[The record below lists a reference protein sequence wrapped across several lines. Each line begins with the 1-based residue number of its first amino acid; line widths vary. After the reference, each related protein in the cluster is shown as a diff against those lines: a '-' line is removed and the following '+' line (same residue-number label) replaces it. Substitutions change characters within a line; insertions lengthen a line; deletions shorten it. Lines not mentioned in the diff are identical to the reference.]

1 MNNEYRS
8 IRNRTLI
15 VTEGNHEKFRLLK
28 KLLLSFPEIKIDLKN
43 IVIYESNVYNLYEK
57 IVSDY
62 GSDWEE
68 QDIDLPMSVSKW
80 KNYPYELSKENFTN
94 IILIFDYERHD
105 PYFSEEKICKLQNY
119 FSDITDVGQLY
130 LNYPMAESYL
140 DYNEFDYDAFKNKIF
155 KAHVS
160 KGNEYKHQVSK
171 SKLSKIFGTFDKLI
185 SILDDEIHDFEL
197 SENTII
203 NLLSI
208 NDSSDLFTKINSELC
223 SVVCTDKLRT
233 LTYHFK
239 SIIEQLD
246 YLQKGLNYFEYLKL
260 IFINIIHS
268 NIRKA
273 NYILGGSFE
282 ITNEQLKDIY
292 FDHIELSKILDK
304 QNVVSNDFNTG
315 FVWVL
320 NSSLFIAANYKS
332 FWD

>member
-130 LNYPMAESYL
+130 LNYPMVESYL

-171 SKLSKIFGTFDKLI
+171 SKLSKIFGAFDKLI

-197 SENTII
+197 SEKTII

-223 SVVCTDKLRT
+223 SVGCTDKLRT

>member
-130 LNYPMAESYL
+130 LNYPMVESYL

-171 SKLSKIFGTFDKLI
+171 SKLSKIFGAFDKLI

-197 SENTII
+197 SEKTII

>member
-28 KLLLSFPEIKIDLKN
+28 KLLLSFPEIKIDFKN
-43 IVIYESNVYNLYEK
+43 IVIYESNVYNLYKK

-130 LNYPMAESYL
+130 LNYPMVESYL

-171 SKLSKIFGTFDKLI
+171 SKLSKIFGAFDKLI

-197 SENTII
+197 SEKTII

-223 SVVCTDKLRT
+223 AVVCTDKLRT

-282 ITNEQLKDIY
+282 ITNAQLKDIY

>member
-15 VTEGNHEKFRLLK
+15 VTEGNHEKFRLVK
-28 KLLLSFPEIKIDLKN
+28 KLLLSFPEIKIDFKN

-130 LNYPMAESYL
+130 LNYPMVESYL

-160 KGNEYKHQVSK
+160 NGNEYKHQVSK

-185 SILDDEIHDFEL
+185 SILNDEIHDFEL
-197 SENTII
+197 SEKTII

-223 SVVCTDKLRT
+223 SIVCTDKLRT

-332 FWD
+332 FWN

>member
-28 KLLLSFPEIKIDLKN
+28 KLLLSFPEIKIDFKN

-130 LNYPMAESYL
+130 LNYPMVESYL

-171 SKLSKIFGTFDKLI
+171 SKLSKIFGAFDKLI

-197 SENTII
+197 SEKTII

-282 ITNEQLKDIY
+282 IKNEQLKDIY

>member
-130 LNYPMAESYL
+130 LNYPMVESYL

-171 SKLSKIFGTFDKLI
+171 SKLSKIFGAFDKLI

>member
-28 KLLLSFPEIKIDLKN
+28 KLLLSFPEIKIDFKN

-105 PYFSEEKICKLQNY
+105 PYFSEEKICKFQNY

-130 LNYPMAESYL
+130 LNYPMVESYL

-155 KAHVS
+155 KSHVS

-171 SKLSKIFGTFDKLI
+171 SKLSKIFGAFDKLI

-197 SENTII
+197 SEKTII

-282 ITNEQLKDIY
+282 IKNEQLKDIY

-304 QNVVSNDFNTG
+304 QN
-315 FVWVL
+315 L
-320 NSSLFIAANYKS
+320 Y
-332 FWD
+332 

>member
-62 GSDWEE
+62 GSDCEE

-130 LNYPMAESYL
+130 LNYPMVESYL

>member
-130 LNYPMAESYL
+130 LNYPMVESYL

-171 SKLSKIFGTFDKLI
+171 SKLSKIFGAFDKLI

-246 YLQKGLNYFEYLKL
+246 YFEYLKL

>member
-1 MNNEYRS
+1 
-8 IRNRTLI
+8 
-15 VTEGNHEKFRLLK
+15 
-28 KLLLSFPEIKIDLKN
+28 
-43 IVIYESNVYNLYEK
+43 
-57 IVSDY
+57 
-62 GSDWEE
+62 
-68 QDIDLPMSVSKW
+68 MSVSKW

-130 LNYPMAESYL
+130 LNYPMVESYL

-171 SKLSKIFGTFDKLI
+171 SKLSKIFGAFDKLI

-197 SENTII
+197 SEKTII

-223 SVVCTDKLRT
+223 AVVCTDKLRT

>member
-130 LNYPMAESYL
+130 LNYPMVESYL